1 MGGMIPEI
9 TAFVAA
15 YADYMTQLGAAL
27 GLYIGGLIVY
37 VLMTPHKEL
46 ALIREGNASAALA
59 FGAVVVGL
67 AIPMA
72 ACLEHAASVW
82 DVLIWGVVMVLMQLL
97 AFRLTDMFL
106 RGLPRRI
113 AEGDVAAAILLM
125 SVKLGIGILM
135 AGAIV
140 DPVVQRPWIG

>member
-1 MGGMIPEI
+1 MPPEI

-15 YADYMTQLGAAL
+15 YADYMTQLGAAI
-27 GLYIGGLIVY
+27 GLYTGGV
-37 VLMTPHKEL
+37 VLYILLTPHKEL

-72 ACLEHAASVW
+72 ACLEHAQSVW
-82 DVLIWGVVMVLMQLL
+82 DIVIWGVVMILMQLI
-97 AFRLTDMFL
+97 AFRFTDMVL

-113 AEGDVAAAILLM
+113 AEGDVAAAVLLM
-125 SVKLGIGILM
+125 AVKLGIGILM

-140 DPVVQRPWIG
+140 DPTRENLGL